1 MAAAGHFIFEL
12 FKIAILSFIY
22 SVLLG
27 ILHLIFLTAKGINPV
42 FGKQTF
48 NRLFKI
54 VYASLFVFSFTYYGN
69 HGLGDADNIPLGY
82 GETMEAGDLLPYFCP
97 KGKNQVAVKNYLVR
111 GDKLCATTYYGVM
124 VYNLNTKQLKDFN
137 SDEQYN
143 AYAEN
148 HDLPPTGQML
158 GFEQQYNEYWSGWR
172 FWVLP

>member
-12 FKIAILSFIY
+12 FKIAILSIIY

-27 ILHLIFLTAKGINPV
+27 VVHLVFLTAKGIKPV
-42 FGKQTF
+42 FNKRTF

-69 HGLGDADNIPLGY
+69 HGLGDEANIPLGY
-82 GETMEAGDLLPYFCP
+82 GETMQAGDLLPYFYP

-111 GDKLCATTYYGVM
+111 REKLCATTDSGVL

-143 AYAEN
+143 AYAED
-148 HDLPPTGQML
+148 HDLPLTSQFL
-158 GFEQQYNEYWSGWR
+158 GFEQQYHDYWSGWR